1 MKYYL
6 LVLSTLL
13 VLASCGSTQTR
24 EEALAQVKQAED
36 HLYAK
41 QDVFQFSDSLATV
54 TIEAYN
60 NFATS
65 FPEDS
70 LSAEYLFKAAD
81 LYRAQHKYEPALDI
95 YSKIQQNYPNYKKVP
110 QTIFLQG
117 FVYENDVKDLEK
129 AKERYSAFLEK
140 YPEHELAKDV
150 QFSLNNLGRSPED
163 IIKEFNQKIEEQKQN
178 EDPHSIES

>member
-6 LVLSTLL
+6 LLATTML
-13 VLASCGSTQTR
+13 VMASCGSQTR
-24 EEALAQVKQAED
+24 EEALANVKQAED
-36 HLYAK
+36 KLYAK
-41 QDVFQFSDSLATV
+41 QDVFQFNDSLATV
-54 TIEAYN
+54 TIDAYTS
-60 NFATS
+60 FAGS

-70 LSAEYLFKAAD
+70 LSPEYLFKAAD
-81 LYRAQHKYEPALDI
+81 LYRAKHQYQPALDL
-95 YSKIQQNYPNYKKVP
+95 YSQIQTDYPNYKKVP

-117 FVYENDVKDLEK
+117 FVYENDLKDMDK

-163 IIKEFNQKIEEQKQN
+163 IIKEFNKKIEEQKQN

>member
-1 MKYYL
+1 MKYSL
-6 LVLSTLL
+6 LIVFATLL
-13 VLASCGSTQTR
+13 LASCGSQTR

-36 HLYAK
+36 QLYAK
-41 QDVFQFSDSLATV
+41 QDVFQFNDSLATV

-60 NFATS
+60 NFAAS

-81 LYRAQHKYEPALDI
+81 LYRAQHKYEPALEV
-95 YSKIQQNYPNYKKVP
+95 YSNIQQNYPDYKKVP

-117 FVYENDVKDLEK
+117 FVYENDLQDLDK
-129 AKERYSAFLEK
+129 AKERYSTFLEK
-140 YPEHELAKDV
+140 YPNHELAKDV

-163 IIKEFNQKIEEQKQN
+163 IIKEFNQKLEEQKQN